1 MRLLNLTL
9 AAACC
14 LASQFADAAGLRLI
28 DTPADASG
36 PSLHIA
42 VWSPC
47 REPPGE
53 VKLRSRTLP
62 ATADCAVAG
71 ERLPLVVISHGYGGS
86 FAGHHDVAET
96 LADAGFVVA
105 ALNHPIDAGGGDMS
119 RADTLAALIERPAD
133 INRLIDFMLA
143 AWPDRGKLDP
153 DAIGFFG
160 FSRGGYTGLVVA
172 GGNPDIGKAIAFC
185 ATGFPKPS
193 CDQLRRNEIPTQAPP
208 HDSRV
213 RAAVI
218 ADPAWAPLFD
228 REGLK
233 DVDIPIQ
240 LWASQFSGEDMT
252 GGEVTANYVEAIDR
266 DLPIAPD
273 YRVVS
278 NAGHY
283 AFIPPCPQDVATNLA
298 RFCADRPGFDR
309 AAFHQQFNADVLAFF
324 RKSLTHADGR

>member
-1 MRLLNLTL
+1 MRLLDL
-9 AAACC
+9 ALVAACC
-14 LASQFADAAGLRLI
+14 LASRGADAAGLRLI
-28 DTPADASG
+28 DAPADASG
-36 PSLHIA
+36 SPLHIG
-42 VWSPC
+42 VWTPC

-62 ATADCAVAG
+62 ATADCAIAG

-86 FAGHHDVAET
+86 FVGHHDLAET

-119 RADTLAALIERPAD
+119 RADTLTALIERPAD
-133 INRLIDFMLA
+133 IKRLIDFMLV
-143 AWPDRGKLDP
+143 AWSDRCKLDP

-185 ATGFPKPS
+185 ATGFAKPS

-208 HDSRV
+208 HDARV
-213 RAAVI
+213 KAAVI
-218 ADPAWAPLFD
+218 ADPAWGPLFD

-233 DVDIPIQ
+233 DVSIPIQ
-240 LWASQFSGEDMT
+240 LWASQLSGEDMT
-252 GGEVTANYVEAIDR
+252 GGEVTADYVAAINR
-266 DLPIAPD
+266 DLPVAPD

-283 AFIPPCPQDVATNLA
+283 AFLPPCPPDIAKNLTK
-298 RFCADRPGFDR
+298 FCSDRAGFDR
-309 AAFHQQFNADVLAFF
+309 AAFHQQFNAEVLGFF
-324 RKSLTHADGR
+324 RKSLIRADGR